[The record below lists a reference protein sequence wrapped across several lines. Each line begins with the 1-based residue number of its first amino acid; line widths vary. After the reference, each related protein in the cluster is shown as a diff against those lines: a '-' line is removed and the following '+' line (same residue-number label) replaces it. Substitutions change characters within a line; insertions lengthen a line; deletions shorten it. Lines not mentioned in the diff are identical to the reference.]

1 MTVNTNMK
9 LVVSSL
15 FSSMKRLFD
24 ESFLHFVFCH
34 RSCWLWSFSAFD
46 VVQISLILSLLS
58 ASPQLSRPRL
68 SSGNEGKLHHVTMN
82 VVSVLE
88 LRGCAGVGFLSSSRF
103 SKSCFYKGD
112 AVSCGGIEL

>member
-15 FSSMKRLFD
+15 FSSMKR
-24 ESFLHFVFCH
+24 FLHFVFCH

-68 SSGNEGKLHHVTMN
+68 SSGNEGKLHHVTVN
-82 VVSVLE
+82 VKMSLVSVLE

-112 AVSCGGIEL
+112 TVSCGGIEL